1 MKNHALLIVLV
12 CVLSHSLPA
21 RGGTVYRPGLWQAS
35 LSGSANW
42 TGDILSAS
50 NVERVPG
57 TMMAEVTGSTNSPIT
72 GTTFTWGGNQTWGYA
87 GQMYMRAG
95 VTYHFYK
102 YVDDNG
108 NYVVDGTTI
117 LNNHTTY
124 NAFAHASHTPTT
136 SGWKDVDLRFGNGS
150 GGAGRSGLFGAGW
163 NTNGS
168 CSASSRCRKGSA
180 SR

>member
-1 MKNHALLIVLV
+1 MKTATTPTNRCHTWRIGRLALAAAFLALLAI
-12 CVLSHSLPA
+12 PA
-21 RGGTVYRPGLWQAS
+21 TGGTVYRPGLWQAS
-35 LSGSANW
+35 LSGAGNW

-57 TMMAEVTGSTNSPIT
+57 TMMAEITSSTNNPIT
-72 GTTFTWGGNQTWGYA
+72 GTTCTWGGNQTWGYA

-117 LNNHTTY
+117 LNNHTTW

-136 SGWKDVDLRFGNGS
+136 SGWKDVDLRFGN
-150 GGAGRSGLFGAGW
+150 AMNLCHRRSL
-163 NTNGS
+163 
-168 CSASSRCRKGSA
+168 SSTLRG
-180 SR
+180 